1 MPNPVFNQA
10 IDAVSNFIGLSGD
23 RRDIIYD
30 EYLDS
35 ASPRMNKA
43 LEERGFIEFRYG
55 GNQFAVDSQDL
66 FSFQKPLETR
76 IRPIS
81 QSKKLPFFEDP
92 TFKET
97 GASNYAENK
106 VLMRNE
112 PVRLYVG
119 TEARTINVEMT
130 YTLPHVMAMLR
141 SYSTDDVKDD
151 IEATR
156 QRMVDIISEDF
167 GISET
172 QRNINIRTVDD
183 TPVGIVVND
192 NTKKEGPRLP
202 ANRSFNLGQSVLE
215 NYLYTVASNPQ
226 SYGQSDLY
234 AYIGHLMNII
244 KSSIRS
250 SLGAGQNAN
259 ARYGA
264 PIALLKFGAVYD
276 YLPCIVKDYRV
287 EYRFDSGNDNASLYP
302 RIIRVKIKLE
312 EFRQSNG
319 ILHGEGNDVPWGWD
333 TIFREG
339 MEPPSSS
346 K

>member
-172 QRNINIRTVDD
+172 QRNINIRTVDC
-183 TPVGIVVND
+183 V
-192 NTKKEGPRLP
+192 
-202 ANRSFNLGQSVLE
+202 SFVS
-215 NYLYTVASNPQ
+215 
-226 SYGQSDLY
+226 
-234 AYIGHLMNII
+234 H
-244 KSSIRS
+244 
-250 SLGAGQNAN
+250 
-259 ARYGA
+259 
-264 PIALLKFGAVYD
+264 
-276 YLPCIVKDYRV
+276 
-287 EYRFDSGNDNASLYP
+287 
-302 RIIRVKIKLE
+302 
-312 EFRQSNG
+312 
-319 ILHGEGNDVPWGWD
+319 
-333 TIFREG
+333 
-339 MEPPSSS
+339 
-346 K
+346 